1 MPWEK
6 DFDVEEAVDLAVNV
20 FKSKGYKATSITDLA
35 NAMKLN
41 KGSIYNAYGS
51 KKALFLRALDK
62 YDREKRR
69 AMLNELA
76 AMEDPLAAIRL
87 LFTGLVEESMTD
99 KTQSGCLLVNTAL
112 DLPNQDEDVQ
122 KLVKEAMEDFEN
134 FFSRQLEKAVA
145 MKALPISSDI
155 KSTAASLLSYV
166 VSIRVLARGVFDR
179 DGLTTLSNQAL
190 KLISK

>member
-6 DFDVEEAVDLAVNV
+6 DFDVEEAVDLAMKV
-20 FKSKGYKATSITDLA
+20 FKAKGYKATSITDLSQ
-35 NAMKLN
+35 AMKLN

-69 AMLNELA
+69 AMLSKLA

-87 LFTGLVEESMTD
+87 LFSGLVEESMTD
-99 KTQSGCLLVNTAL
+99 QTQSGCLIVNTAL
-112 DLPNQDEDVQ
+112 DLPNHDEDVQ

-134 FFSRQLEKAVA
+134 FFSHQLENAVA
-145 MKALPISSDI
+145 MKALPASFDI

-166 VSIRVLARGVFDR
+166 VSMRVLARGVFDR
-179 DGLTTLSNQAL
+179 EGLTTLSNQAQ
-190 KLISK
+190 KLIS

>member
-6 DFDVEEAVDLAVNV
+6 DFDVEEAVDLAMEV
-20 FKSKGYKATSITDLA
+20 FKAKGYKATSITDLSH
-35 NAMKLN
+35 AMKLN

-69 AMLNELA
+69 AMLTKLS
-76 AMEDPLAAIRL
+76 AMEDPLNAIQL

-99 KTQSGCLLVNTAL
+99 QTQSGCLLVNTAL
-112 DLPNQDEDVQ
+112 DLPNHDEDVQ

-134 FFSRQLEKAVA
+134 FFSLQLEKAVESG
-145 MKALPISSDI
+145 ALPKSFDI
-155 KSTAASLLSYV
+155 KSTAAALLSYI

-190 KLISK
+190 KLISL

>member
-6 DFDVEEAVDLAVNV
+6 DFDVEEAVDLAMGV
-20 FKSKGYKATSITDLA
+20 FKAKGYKATSITDLSH
-35 NAMKLN
+35 AMKLN

-69 AMLNELA
+69 AMLTKLS
-76 AMEDPLAAIRL
+76 AMEDPLEAIRL

-99 KTQSGCLLVNTAL
+99 QTQSGCLLVNTAL
-112 DLPNQDEDVQ
+112 DLPNHDEDVQ

-134 FFSRQLEKAVA
+134 FFFHQLEKAVESG
-145 MKALPISSDI
+145 ALPKSFDM
-155 KSTAASLLSYV
+155 KSTAAALLSYI

-190 KLISK
+190 KLITP